1 MDSEGS
7 NGAEPSYGRRM
18 IIVVAI
24 VTVVFCVVVSRY
36 SNKTP
41 EMQRTQQDAL
51 YMTVTNAVTKA
62 AKDETPVAFIEQM
75 QLQPQVQ
82 ANSSIA
88 YSGWFQVDGGT
99 NGPLMRWFSVN
110 IKESSGSNS
119 VPEARAVQIYTN
131 EPRRH

>member
-1 MDSEGS
+1 MESEGS

-18 IIVVAI
+18 IIVVSI
-24 VTVVFCVVVSRY
+24 VTVVFAVVVSRY

-41 EMQRTQQDAL
+41 DMQRTRQDAL
-51 YMTVTNAVTKA
+51 YLTITNAVAKA
-62 AKDETPVAFIEQM
+62 VKNETPVAFIEQM
-75 QLQPQVQ
+75 QLQPQIQ
-82 ANSSIA
+82 ANASIA

-110 IKESSGSNS
+110 IKESAVTNS
-119 VPEARAVQIYTN
+119 IPEVRAVQIYTN